1 MTGAASGAAH
11 ASARRAGDGLA
22 GEADAPT
29 CATPCAI
36 DVPGCT
42 RLASDAAVGAVKV
55 APWLWRA
62 GVAGA
67 ERGRVAARCL
77 YPTPRPSIKRLMLE
91 GAVGNADV
99 LAATLAMWRA
109 AVSISTS
116 RSA

>member
-1 MTGAASGAAH
+1 M
-11 ASARRAGDGLA
+11 
-22 GEADAPT
+22 
-29 CATPCAI
+29 TPCSI
-36 DVPGCT
+36 DVAGRT

-67 ERGRVAARCL
+67 ERGRDAAR
-77 YPTPRPSIKRLMLE
+77 SRLMVE
-91 GAVGNADV
+91 GAVGKADEF
-99 LAATLAMWRA
+99 AATLAMCSA